1 MFPFQ
6 KRKRIGLMQTEKDT
20 SKISTNTIQVK
31 ALINFYKQWL
41 GFENYYERIIS
52 NVKSNPNQFN
62 QSNRFLEGIEA
73 KEGLLF
79 DEVSTENG
87 DSRIDVPVWFGRTDN
102 AQNRIIVFGLE
113 PRDTNRMFNIEKVN
127 KYVYGSP
134 FGVDRW
140 NYMSSVP
147 YKPQNRYYRVFK
159 ELAEHA
165 DTFLLFSDLVKFY
178 KVVDRLN
185 TNRINDVCA
194 RKTFTQNAEKSKE
207 KLIEEIKL
215 VAPTNILLLGK
226 DTSGIFKKMFP
237 ELLKITCD
245 IRHPANKGETKAKGK
260 IHQLLTK
267 LCKGGNVSE
276 MEMSFV

>member
-1 MFPFQ
+1 M
-6 KRKRIGLMQTEKDT
+6 KT
-20 SKISTNTIQVK
+20 
-31 ALINFYKQWL
+31 LINFYKQWL

-52 NVKSNPNQFN
+52 NVKSNLNQFN

-87 DSRIDVPVWFGRTDN
+87 DSRIDVPVWFGRTNN

-159 ELAEHA
+159 ELSEQT
-165 DTFLLFSDLVKFY
+165 DTFLLFSDVVKFY
-178 KVVDRLN
+178 KVIDTLN
-185 TNRINDVCA
+185 TGRCNDNHA
-194 RKTFTQNAEKSKE
+194 RQTFFQNAEKSKE
-207 KLIEEIKL
+207 KLLEEIKI
-215 VAPTNILLLGK
+215 VDPTHFITLGGHTNRVVKKILPEFSNIC
-226 DTSGIFKKMFP
+226 
-237 ELLKITCD
+237 EV
-245 IRHPANKGETKAKGK
+245 RHPANGGETKAKEQ
-260 IHQLLTK
+260 IQQLLK
-267 LCKGGNVSE
+267 VGLCQ
-276 MEMSFV
+276 